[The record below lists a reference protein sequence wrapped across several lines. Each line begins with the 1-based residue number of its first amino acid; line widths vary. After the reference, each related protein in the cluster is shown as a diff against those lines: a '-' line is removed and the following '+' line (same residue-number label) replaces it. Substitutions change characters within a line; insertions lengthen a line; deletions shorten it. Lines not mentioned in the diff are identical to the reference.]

1 MKIKLINLTKQDI
14 FPLLLIL
21 IMVLSRLI
29 PHPPNFTPIIAIAMM
44 SGYFFK
50 SLNFSILILLISM
63 LLSDLFLGLYN
74 NMIFVYASLFIIVLY
89 FFQINKKINYK
100 NLFFLGLGS
109 SLVFFII
116 SNFGVWIMENMYE
129 KNLNGLINCYLLAIP
144 FFKNTFISTLFFS
157 YSAYTVNNLYHKK
170 ISY

>member
-14 FPLLLIL
+14 FPLVLIL

-157 YSAYTVNNLYHKK
+157 YSAYTVNNLYYKK

>member
-1 MKIKLINLTKQDI
+1 MKIKLINFTKQDI
-14 FPLLLIL
+14 FPLVLIL

-89 FFQINKKINYK
+89 FFKINKKINYK

-157 YSAYTVNNLYHKK
+157 YSAYTVNNL
-170 ISY
+170 

>member
-1 MKIKLINLTKQDI
+1 
-14 FPLLLIL
+14 
-21 IMVLSRLI
+21 
-29 PHPPNFTPIIAIAMM
+29 
-44 SGYFFK
+44 
-50 SLNFSILILLISM
+50 
-63 LLSDLFLGLYN
+63 
-74 NMIFVYASLFIIVLY
+74 MIFVYASLFIIVLY

-100 NLFFLGLGS
+100 NLFFLGIGS

-157 YSAYTVNNLYHKK
+157 YSAYTVNNLYYKK